1 MSISKKQLVHA
12 LGIHFAATVN
22 TSKNTVKPKSRTKK
36 DPTER
41 LLVEISKQR
50 VPLKQI
56 LNGKEI
62 REAMAEMEKF
72 RRRFNEEEFML
83 GAKVYLSYGDYEC
96 WAVIKRLE
104 TDREYEQRQQ
114 WLAQEAAKKAER
126 ARIRQL
132 KEYEAEQKRIAEE
145 QQRAAEEAARE
156 LERAREIVEK
166 YGYKLV
172 DKMDA

>member
-1 MSISKKQLVHA
+1 
-12 LGIHFAATVN
+12 
-22 TSKNTVKPKSRTKK
+22 VKPKSRTKK

-72 RRRFNEEEFML
+72 RRRFNEQEFML

-132 KEYEAEQKRIAEE
+132 KEYEAEQKRIAEAE
-145 QQRAAEEAARE
+145 ARRIQEEAEELQRALAVAA
-156 LERAREIVEK
+156 K

-172 DKMDA
+172 DKLDN